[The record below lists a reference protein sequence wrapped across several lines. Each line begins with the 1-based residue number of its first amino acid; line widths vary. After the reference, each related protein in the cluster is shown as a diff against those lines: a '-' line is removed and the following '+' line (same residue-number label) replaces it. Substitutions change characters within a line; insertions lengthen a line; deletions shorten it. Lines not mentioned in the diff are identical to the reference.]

1 MGRRAA
7 GFLGPSAPGR
17 YPGPVAPL
25 HNLPLRAMASAVWW
39 ALHTLLTAKEFWA
52 GLAATLTGVLLAFE
66 LERWRD
72 RRRAREL
79 YARALSAVR
88 HESASLHAICA
99 QALATIQATGGLTSY
114 ELEAP
119 ALRDFVAS
127 PSLQEH
133 GPHRLA
139 IILGSVLAF
148 VGAARNS
155 LDFFRRQ
162 VGLGGTPILAVH
174 LAPLNAAPHAPPERD
189 RARADVDGCGT
200 PALGEG
206 RLQDRRGSAGDRRL
220 HGGDQVAR
228 AWLPRAGIVLLREAT
243 YANRCGHGQ
252 EVIPV
257 PLRDGCV
264 TFVPVLEEARWPGG
278 RSTPRRGSEPH
289 HAVV

>member
-1 MGRRAA
+1 MGRPAA

-174 LAPLNAAPHAPPERD
+174 LAPLTRHL
-189 RARADVDGCGT
+189 T
-200 PALGEG
+200 
-206 RLQDRRGSAGDRRL
+206 RLQSGIEHAQTLMDAELQRLGRGVYKTAE
-220 HGGDQVAR
+220 DQQVIDAFT
-228 AWLPRAGIVLLREAT
+228 AAT
-243 YANRCGHGQ
+243 K
-252 EVIPV
+252 
-257 PLRDGCV
+257 
-264 TFVPVLEEARWPGG
+264 
-278 RSTPRRGSEPH
+278 
-289 HAVV
+289 